1 MGRPR
6 KPLAVQEQSGRR
18 HISTAERERRL
29 ASEARLAGPGEKLD
43 PPGYLTTKVQR
54 ERFRSIV
61 ALLRSASPMLCTEP
75 DLDAVARYVMEEAE
89 YLSATN
95 DLKAYRRNKRADI
108 NPNVLAKYQALK
120 NSAFKCVTE
129 AARAI
134 GLTVDSRLKFDLKE
148 PEEEADDFDDI
159 GEL

>member
-29 ASEARLAGPGEKLD
+29 ASEARLAGPGERLD
-43 PPGYLTTKVQR
+43 PPGYLTTTKQR

-89 YLSATN
+89 YLAASN
-95 DLKAYRRNKRADI
+95 DLRAYRRKSRAEI
-108 NPNVLAKYQALK
+108 NPYVLAKYQTMK
-120 NSAFKCVTE
+120 NNAFKYVTQ

-148 PEEEADDFDDI
+148 PEEEADEFADMGDI
-159 GEL
+159 

>member
-18 HISTAERERRL
+18 RISTAERERRL
-29 ASEARLAGPGEKLD
+29 ASEALIAGPADNLE
-43 PPGYLTTKVQR
+43 PPGYLTTSRQR
-54 ERFRSIV
+54 DRFRAIV

-89 YLSATN
+89 YLAATN
-95 DLKAYRRNKRADI
+95 DLKAYRRNSRANI

-148 PEEEADDFDDI
+148 PEEEADEFADMGD
-159 GEL
+159 L

>member
-89 YLSATN
+89 YLAASN
-95 DLKAYRRNKRADI
+95 DLRAYRRKSRAEI
-108 NPNVLAKYQALK
+108 NPYVLAKYQTMK
-120 NSAFKCVTE
+120 NNAFKYVTQ

-148 PEEEADDFDDI
+148 PEEEADEFADMGDI
-159 GEL
+159 